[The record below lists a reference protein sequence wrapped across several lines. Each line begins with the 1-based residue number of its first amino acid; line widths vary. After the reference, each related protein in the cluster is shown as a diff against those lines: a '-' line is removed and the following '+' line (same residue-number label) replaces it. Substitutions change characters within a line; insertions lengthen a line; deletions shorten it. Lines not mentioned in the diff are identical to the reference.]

1 MKTLVENGEIQ
12 ALETRLLLQAIYER
26 YGYDYRN
33 YAPGSLRRRVHK
45 CMEEEHLGGISQLQ
59 ERVLRDPDCMTRLL
73 LNLSINVSDM
83 FRDPEFYAALRTKVL
98 PLLRTYPFVRIW
110 LAGCSTGEEVYSI
123 AILLQEEGLYKK
135 SRIFATDMNE
145 VVLQKAKEGIFPLG
159 RMQQYTKNYLAAGG
173 KGSFSDYYTAKYDN
187 AIFRPDLR
195 KNVVFAQHN
204 LASDQVFNEFN
215 LILCRNVMIYF
226 DKELQG
232 RVYGLFHQSL
242 CMFGF
247 LGLGSKET
255 MRFSPHERCYE
266 ELDHKWKLYKRIK

>member
-1 MKTLVENGEIQ
+1 
-12 ALETRLLLQAIYER
+12 
-26 YGYDYRN
+26 
-33 YAPGSLRRRVHK
+33 
-45 CMEEEHLGGISQLQ
+45 
-59 ERVLRDPDCMTRLL
+59 MTRLL
-73 LNLSINVSDM
+73 LDLSINVSDM
-83 FRDPEFYAALRTKVL
+83 FRDSQFYAALRTKVL

-123 AILLQEEGLYKK
+123 AILLQEEGIYKK
-135 SRIFATDMNE
+135 SRIFATDMNV

-159 RMQQYTKNYLAAGG
+159 RMQAYTKNYLAAGG
-173 KGSFSDYYTAKYDN
+173 KASFSDYYAAKYDS

-204 LASDQVFNEFN
+204 LASDRVFNEFN

-242 CMFGF
+242 CTFGF

-255 MRFSPHERCYE
+255 MRFSPYETCYE
-266 ELDHKWKLYKRIK
+266 ELDHKWRLYKRIK